1 MKRTYALVIGTALVA
16 SLTTAFMSRLF
27 TSDSRD
33 PMPLSMFYSASSEYS
48 VFRPGMPA
56 VRFPFVV
63 ENEAKSL
70 VAGDKR
76 PGLSTHLMLG
86 PRIQGSERV
95 LQEIPGTGQR
105 VFGFATAYGRA
116 CQIVIGIGAGCDGGP
131 TAKQPVSWMASTV
144 DRHGPLLI
152 VGMVPDGVTRVDLIV
167 DHKALPTKL
176 ANNSFYAEIRRNR
189 VHHVTALRIAV
200 SNGDVTTSDL
210 PFARDLRRSIT
221 TH

>member
-1 MKRTYALVIGTALVA
+1 
-16 SLTTAFMSRLF
+16 MSRLF
-27 TSDSRD
+27 AGDSRD

-48 VFRPGMPA
+48 VFKPGMPA
-56 VRFPFVV
+56 VRFPLLV

-76 PGLSTHLMLG
+76 PGLPTHLLLG

-95 LQEIPGTGQR
+95 LQEILGTGR
-105 VFGFATAYGRA
+105 KVFGFATAYGRA
-116 CQIVIGIGAGCDGGP
+116 CQIVIGIGEGCDGGP
-131 TAKQPVSWMASTV
+131 MSKEPVSWMAGTV
-144 DRHGPLLI
+144 DHHGPLLI

-176 ANNSFYAEIRRNR
+176 ANNSFYAEIPRNR

-200 SNGDVTTSDL
+200 SNGDVTTSAL
-210 PFARDLRRSIT
+210 PFAQDLRHTIS